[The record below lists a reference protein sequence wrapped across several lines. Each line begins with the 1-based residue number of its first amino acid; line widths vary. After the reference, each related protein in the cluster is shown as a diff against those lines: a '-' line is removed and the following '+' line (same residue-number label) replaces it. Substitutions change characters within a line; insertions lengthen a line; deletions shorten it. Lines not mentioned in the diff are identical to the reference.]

1 MTSAANDANTGSGKG
16 GGDKL
21 PLMTCVGWGA
31 GTLAV
36 AALFN
41 SVNVLLLRYLVDY
54 VGIGAALAGSLM
66 ALSKLYDAL
75 IDPIGGSFS
84 DRSESRPGTPR
95 PFDRKRSGWGK

>member
-1 MTSAANDANTGSGKG
+1 MRVDRGKYYMTSAANDANTGSGKG

-36 AALFN
+36 AALFT
-41 SVNVLLLRYLVDY
+41 SVNVLLLPYLVDY

-66 ALSKLYDAL
+66 ALSKRYDAL
-75 IDPIGGSFS
+75 IDPIVGRSEERRVGKRGGS
-84 DRSESRPGTPR
+84 TC
-95 PFDRKRSGWGK
+95 